1 MAESKEIRWRKIGG
15 GSLRYIRGKIIKPN
29 EVFIAKPEEIPRI
42 FRKQVVALEDI
53 QEALDIDADIAPV
66 KPFVA
71 RRKESSEMEDG
82 AYETKARSRGWWNVV
97 NKASGKVINEKG
109 LREDAAKEL
118 VAELNA

>member
-1 MAESKEIRWRKIGG
+1 MSESKEIRWRKIGG

-29 EVFIAKPEEIPRI
+29 EVFIARPDEIPLA

-53 QEALDIDADIAPV
+53 PEIPKVDIIPV
-66 KPFVA
+66 QPFVA
-71 RRKESSEMEDG
+71 RRKESSEMEEG
-82 AYETKARSRGWWNVV
+82 AYETKARSQGWWDVM

-109 LREDAAKEL
+109 LREGAAKEL

>member
-1 MAESKEIRWRKIGG
+1 VAESKEIRWRKIGG

-29 EVFIAKPEEIPRI
+29 EVFTAKPEEIPLA

-53 QEALDIDADIAPV
+53 PEISKVDIVPV
-66 KPFVA
+66 KPFVV
-71 RRKESSEMEDG
+71 RRKEPSEMEEG
-82 AYETKARSRGWWNVV
+82 AYETKARSQGWWDVV

-109 LREDAAKEL
+109 LRENTAKEL